1 MHPFSLLLPVHTNID
16 GEAPPALKGGAS
28 NHSTKDSGK
37 SDAKVLESIRNHSLF
52 GFKAIVILSQ
62 DLAAPASITGYQD
75 LEVAVTIVIS
85 GKSEKATH
93 ANARETAFIHFPGRL
108 SSGNRSQVV
117 VQRCVVNLPDHPS
130 THFVPLRPVVCIP
143 FIYYAVYGKLI

>member
-1 MHPFSLLLPVHTNID
+1 MHPFSRLLPVHTNID

-37 SDAKVLESIRNHSLF
+37 SDAKVLESIRKHSLF

-85 GKSEKATH
+85 GKS
-93 ANARETAFIHFPGRL
+93 
-108 SSGNRSQVV
+108 
-117 VQRCVVNLPDHPS
+117 
-130 THFVPLRPVVCIP
+130 
-143 FIYYAVYGKLI
+143 